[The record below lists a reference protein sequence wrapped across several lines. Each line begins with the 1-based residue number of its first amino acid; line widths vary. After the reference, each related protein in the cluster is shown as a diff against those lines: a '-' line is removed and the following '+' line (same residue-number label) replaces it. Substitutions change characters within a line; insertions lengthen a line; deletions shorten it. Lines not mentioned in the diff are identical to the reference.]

1 MLLLP
6 NWFSSEIWGIIQK
19 RGGGQIC
26 NKSSAWLIGGQIY
39 KHARNWNVSKYWI
52 SSKIVDKYS
61 KYCQRDQ
68 NCPYSRKTIL
78 IIRSLHNGGRIR
90 CITIGNDHWSNPA
103 IAYVS
108 NSGAIDSSA
117 IKQMCRRPVPNMTN
131 ITNRFGS
138 TVFNRMRE
146 FGPFFKFLSLLPLTN
161 YYREKIVLPKKL
173 KVL

>member
-1 MLLLP
+1 MSKAGLIDGHI
-6 NWFSSEIWGIIQK
+6 F
-19 RGGGQIC
+19 
-26 NKSSAWLIGGQIY
+26 KSAQ
-39 KHARNWNVSKYWI
+39 NWNVSNYQIWSMIVYKLLEY
-52 SSKIVDKYS
+52 SS
-61 KYCQRDQ
+61 RDQ
-68 NCPYSRKTIL
+68 NCPYSRKVIL

-131 ITNRFGS
+131 FTNWFGS
-138 TVFNRMRE
+138 TIFNRMWE

-161 YYREKIVLPKKL
+161 PLKRNDVAKKAHSI
-173 KVL
+173 